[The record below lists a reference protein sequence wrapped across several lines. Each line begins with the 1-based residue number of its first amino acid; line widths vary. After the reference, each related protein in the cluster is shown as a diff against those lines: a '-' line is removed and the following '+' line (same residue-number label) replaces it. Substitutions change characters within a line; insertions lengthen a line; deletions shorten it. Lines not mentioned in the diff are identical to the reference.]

1 MVALANDHIQFPIAQ
16 ADAVGHIHRPVLN
29 GDPIG
34 EVAPTTIRPM
44 AFAALALT
52 PQMPKQGPLGAFV
65 VLDMLVN
72 PFMADR
78 VGPIRAQPAT
88 DLFRAPLFLQQAVDA
103 VPGSG
108 RNAPSDFDA
117 SPK

>member
-1 MVALANDHIQFPIAQ
+1 MVPLANDCIQLPIAQ
-16 ADAVGHIHRPVLN
+16 PGAVRHIHRPVLK
-29 GDPIG
+29 GDPVG
-34 EVAPTTIRPM
+34 EVAPTTIRRM

-52 PQMPKQGPLGAFV
+52 PQMPKQGPSGEFV
-65 VLDMLVN
+65 VIDMLVI
-72 PFMADR
+72 PFMAAR

-103 VPGSG
+103 APGSG